1 MKGKLIV
8 IGLWVPAILVTTTFA
23 QQNPRLEK
31 VKTGLDSLKSLEAPV
46 FAPKSFAKAEEK
58 TAAAELT
65 VTQQKSDKVIDKYL
79 TGAEE
84 YVENAFK
91 ATEVAKLTF
100 RDYLAPR
107 SKAREADAPRLVPAL
122 YQKAEEQF
130 IQGTAKAE
138 DGDVKGGLKEATTAT
153 PLFDTSELEAIRVQI
168 LGRADSLISRAVAG
182 EAPRYAPATL
192 DKARSAR
199 ARCDALITKDRYD
212 RAASGTEAALAEYEA
227 RHASTI
233 AQSVR
238 SLERNDQAWEKLMLV
253 YEVQMDR
260 VGTSLE
266 IDRLS
271 FEDGPAPAAD
281 TLIGRI
287 SRLAGQSGDRETVN
301 RELTDKLRS
310 ILEKLGADPSGEDPR
325 ILADRVDQTIAGLT
339 ADRDRLAGQISDE
352 QSKLT
357 RLEEQHAAVAAE
369 LEARTAEE
377 EKFRK
382 AKETLNP
389 SEGEVLYNASNDLV
403 LRLSGLSFDIG
414 KSDIKDA
421 HIPLLEK
428 VRGIIEMFPESK
440 LAVEGHTDASGDPK
454 GNLQLSEKRAYAV
467 MQYLRQ
473 TMLLSADRISAI
485 GYGSEKPIAPNETAD
500 GRAKNRR
507 IDILIM
513 K

>member
-1 MKGKLIV
+1 MKGKFIV
-8 IGLWVPAILVTTTFA
+8 IGFGVLGVLIGSLSA
-23 QQNPRLEK
+23 QQNPRLD
-31 VKTGLDSLKSLEAPV
+31 KTKAALDSLAKLEAPV
-46 FAPKSFAKAEEK
+46 FAPKSYAKAEER
-58 TAAAELT
+58 TTAAELT
-65 VTQQKSDKVIDKYL
+65 VKQEKSDKVIDKYL
-79 TGAEE
+79 TEAEE

-107 SKAREADAPRLVPAL
+107 NKAREANAPQLVPAL
-122 YQKAEEQF
+122 YQQAEEQF
-130 IQGTAKAE
+130 MKGTAKAE
-138 DGDVKGGLKEATTAT
+138 DGNVKDGLKEATAAS
-153 PLFDTSELEAIRVQI
+153 PLFDTAELEAIRVQI
-168 LGRADSLISRAVAG
+168 LGQADSLINRADAG

-212 RAASGTEAALAEYEA
+212 RASANAEAALAEYEA

-238 SLERNDQAWEKLMLV
+238 SLERNDQAWEKLMLI

-260 VGTSLE
+260 VGASIGLT
-266 IDRLS
+266 RLP
-271 FEDGPAPAAD
+271 FEDGPTPAAD

-287 SRLAGQSGDRETVN
+287 KNLSAQSGDREKTN

-310 ILEKLGADPSGEDPR
+310 ILGKLGADQSSEGPLL
-325 ILADRVDQTIAGLT
+325 LADRVDVAVIGLT

-352 QSKLT
+352 KSKLT
-357 RLEEQHAAVAAE
+357 RLEEQHAVVAAE
-369 LEARTAEE
+369 LESRTAEE
-377 EKFRK
+377 GKFRK
-382 AKETLNP
+382 AKEMLNP
-389 SEGEVLYNASNDLV
+389 SEGEVLYNAANDLV

-421 HIPLLEK
+421 HVPLLEK
-428 VRGIIEMFPESK
+428 VRTVIEMFPESK
-440 LAVEGHTDASGDPK
+440 LTVEGHTDASGDPK

-485 GYGSEKPIAPNETAD
+485 GYGSEKPVAPNETAE

-507 IDILIM
+507 IDIIIM

>member
-1 MKGKLIV
+1 MKGKGIV
-8 IGLWVPAILVTTTFA
+8 IGVLALTAAVGALSA
-23 QQNPRLEK
+23 QQHPRLDR
-31 VKTGLDSLKSLEAPV
+31 VKAALDSLSVVEAPV
-46 FAPKSFAKAEEK
+46 FAPKSYVKAREK
-58 TAAAELT
+58 TVAAEQT
-65 VTQQKSDKVIDKYL
+65 VNMAKSDKVIDKYL
-79 TGAEE
+79 TEAEE
-84 YVENAFK
+84 YLENAFK

-100 RDYLAPR
+100 RDYLIPR
-107 SKAREADAPRLVPAL
+107 DKARQADAPQLVSTL
-122 YQKAEEQF
+122 YRQAEDQF
-130 IQGTAKAE
+130 IKGTTKAE
-138 DGDVKGGLKEATTAT
+138 DGDVKNGLTEATAAA
-153 PLFDTSELEAIRVQI
+153 PLFDTAEREAIRVQI
-168 LGRADSLISRAVAG
+168 LGRADSLIARAVTG

-192 DKARSAR
+192 DKARTAR
-199 ARCDALITKDRYD
+199 SRADALITKDRYD
-212 RAASGTEAALAEYEA
+212 RASSSVEAAQAEYEA

-238 SLERNDQAWEKLMLV
+238 SLERNDQAWEKLMLI

-260 VGTSLE
+260 VGHAIDL
-266 IDRLS
+266 DRLP
-271 FEDGPAPAAD
+271 FDDGPSPAAD

-287 SRLAGQSGDRETVN
+287 QSLSGRSGDREKVVDEVTG
-301 RELTDKLRS
+301 RLRS
-310 ILEKLGADPSGEDPR
+310 ILEKLGADQSGDDPLL
-325 ILADRVDQTIAGLT
+325 LADRVDAAAGGLV
-339 ADRDRLAGQISDE
+339 ADRDHLAGQISDE

-357 RLEEQHAAVAAE
+357 QLKEQHAAVAAE

-389 SEGEVLYNASNDLV
+389 SEGEVLYNAANDIV
-403 LRLSGLSFDIG
+403 LRLSGLSFDVG

-428 VRGIIEMFPESK
+428 VRSIIEMFPESK
-440 LAVEGHTDASGDPK
+440 LVVEGHTDASGDPK

-485 GYGSEKPIAPNETAD
+485 GYGSEKPIAVNETAE

-507 IDILIM
+507 IDIVIM